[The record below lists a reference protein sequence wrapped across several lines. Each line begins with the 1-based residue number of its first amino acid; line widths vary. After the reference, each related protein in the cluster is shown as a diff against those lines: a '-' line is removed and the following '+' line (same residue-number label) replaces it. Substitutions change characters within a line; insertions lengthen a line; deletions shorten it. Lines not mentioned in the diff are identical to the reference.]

1 MFNNLEIGTTIRFYL
16 DYIGAYTVGV
26 IEGIE
31 EGRYKVGVNGIGVSS
46 IYVEFDDIKEV
57 IDKNKKFEPIIEEEI
72 IEEEIIEEEPFV
84 EPIIEEEEFVE
95 ERIIEEPIMQIEEPI
110 IEIEEPVME
119 IEEPIVEDK
128 KSHFFGLFD
137 DGGVAEM
144 VTENLPNELTIY
156 VPLFDVEGK
165 PVSNEQIESRVSEV
179 QSFMKKYFGD
189 FTDKNVSGSYVDE
202 KGNLIMKKNIQISA
216 FPTDEE
222 FNHYKRNLINQLSM
236 WASEWT
242 QDVAIVE
249 YEDKI
254 YYIYPM
260 DDMMKNGGELWI
272 QEATKDMKK
281 SGTVGAFTKQAKRE
295 GLTPIEFAKKVL
307 AKPQG
312 YTIKTRRRANFV
324 KNTNPD
330 KF

>member
-1 MFNNLEIGTTIRFYL
+1 MFDNLEVGTTIRFYL
-16 DYIGAYTVGV
+16 DYIDAYTVGV
-26 IEGIE
+26 IESIE
-31 EGRYKVGVNGIGVSS
+31 DGRYKVRVNGIGVSS
-46 IYVEFDDIKEV
+46 IYVPFDSINEV
-57 IDKNKKFEPIIEEEI
+57 IDKNKKFQPIIEEEI
-72 IEEEIIEEEPFV
+72 IEEEIIEDEPV
-84 EPIIEEEEFVE
+84 
-95 ERIIEEPIMQIEEPI
+95 IEEPI
-110 IEIEEPVME
+110 IEE
-119 IEEPIVEDK
+119 IRENK
-128 KSHFFGLFD
+128 KSSFFGLYKN
-137 DGGVAEM
+137 GGVSEM
-144 VTENLPNELTIY
+144 VMENLPNELTIY
-156 VPLFDVEGK
+156 VPLFDVKGK
-165 PVSNEQIESRVSEV
+165 PVSDEEIESRVSEV

-216 FPTDEE
+216 FPTDKQ
-222 FNHYKRNLINQLSM
+222 FNYYKRNLISQLSI
-236 WASEWT
+236 WVSEWM
-242 QDVAIVE
+242 QDVVIVE

-260 DDMMKNGGELWI
+260 DNMMKNGGELWI

-281 SGTVGAFTKQAKRE
+281 SGSVGAFTKQAKRE

>member
-1 MFNNLEIGTTIRFYL
+1 MFNNLEAGTTIKFHL
-16 DYIGAYTVGV
+16 DWIDADTVGI
-26 IEGIE
+26 IERVE
-31 EGRYKVGVNGIGVSS
+31 EGRYKVTVNGIGVNTV
-46 IYVEFDDIKEV
+46 YVPFNDIIEV
-57 IDKNKKFEPIIEEEI
+57 VDKNKKFQPVIEQEIIVQEEPIIEE
-72 IEEEIIEEEPFV
+72 PV
-84 EPIIEEEEFVE
+84 
-95 ERIIEEPIMQIEEPI
+95 IEEPI
-110 IEIEEPVME
+110 IEN
-119 IEEPIVEDK
+119 K
-128 KSHFFGLFD
+128 KSYFFGLFD

-144 VTENLPNELTIY
+144 VMENLPNELTIY
-156 VPLFDVEGK
+156 VPLFDVKGK
-165 PVSNEQIESRVSEV
+165 PVSDEEIESRVSEV

-216 FPTDEE
+216 FPTDKQ
-222 FNHYKRNLINQLSM
+222 FNYYKRNLISQLSI
-236 WASEWT
+236 WVSEWM
-242 QDVAIVE
+242 QDVVIVE

-260 DDMMKNGGELWI
+260 DNMMKNGGELWI

-281 SGTVGAFTKQAKRE
+281 SGSVGAFTKQAKRE

-312 YTIKTRRRANFV
+312 YTMKTRRRANFV